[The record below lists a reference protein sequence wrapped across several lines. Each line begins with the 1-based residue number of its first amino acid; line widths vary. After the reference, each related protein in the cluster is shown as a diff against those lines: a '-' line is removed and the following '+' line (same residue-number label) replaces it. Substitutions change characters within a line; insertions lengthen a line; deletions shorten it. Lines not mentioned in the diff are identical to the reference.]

1 MSAAFTLELIMQEEA
16 DTLNAAVVLFLCS
29 TTFSV
34 PLFVKANKYV
44 SGPLTYQP
52 SHHNKWTYHHELRL
66 FGSLVAN
73 NKGHPETNVGLAM
86 WPIVVQDGL
95 KPHDHIRKPT
105 FVEEVGYD

>member
-1 MSAAFTLELIMQEEA
+1 ML
-16 DTLNAAVVLFLCS
+16 LFYFFARQHSVCLCS
-29 TTFSV
+29 LKQT
-34 PLFVKANKYV
+34 YV

-86 WPIVVQDGL
+86 WPIIVQDGL